1 MRCIG
6 ATGSYTMRTPGTV
19 RDVGQIVPIDF
30 GGCGF
35 FRLWLPFPNPNT
47 RPIIIN
53 FCVIL
58 RLRDVSITATRDRRL
73 GRICESLLLIQGPL
87 DKWRSY
93 GIEDMML
100 S

>member
-6 ATGSYTMRTPGTV
+6 ATGSNTMRTPGTV
-19 RDVGQIVPIDF
+19 RDMGQVVSVDF
-30 GGCGF
+30 GSCGF
-35 FRLWLPFPNPNT
+35 FGLWLPFPNPNT

-58 RLRDVSITATRDRRL
+58 RLRNISISAARDRRFI
-73 GRICESLLLIQGPL
+73 RIGESFILTQGPL